1 MLAASLVAC
10 NGQDATGERLLD
22 LEAKTHA
29 LEESLET
36 LADENAHLSDEVATV
51 EVENV
56 ALKEELAVLR
66 QQQAE
71 FVEQQEAA
79 EAARQHEEEVA
90 DFEDAQEQQL
100 ADLETGQANTITWL
114 SELDEQVST
123 LEEGEAVAFDWLAEL
138 VDQIFALQER
148 QDRTG
153 DRSDDLDTRVEE
165 LEYRVSRMDAPF
177 TTKQEMSQPSSKP
190 STETALEKT
199 RRLAEEAGGEVYNID
214 SREPQERAIL
224 VMPLEPIEGNPLI
237 VSLHGYGSNSA
248 AHSSS
253 FPLHTQV
260 VSLGFGLLLPNGTPD
275 GRGNR
280 FWNPTDQISSSGK
293 AFADDAAY
301 LAGLVAR
308 ARELKDFGPV
318 YVFGYSNGGFMA
330 YHLACRGLPG
340 LRAVASIAGT
350 SYVDDASCEDAPP
363 VSVLHI
369 HGTADDVILY
379 EGEVA
384 EPLLEADG
392 DPAAYASA
400 QDMVMRWGRR
410 AGCEWPKTSAEFA
423 HYAVFDLDKFVRGPE
438 TYAFRLESGCADGID
453 IQLWQGVESDHT
465 PFSGG
470 YIAKGDA

>member
-36 LADENAHLSDEVATV
+36 LADENAHLSDEVTTV

-56 ALKEELAVLR
+56 ALKDELAVLR

-79 EAARQHEEEVA
+79 EAAREHEEEVA
-90 DFEDAQEQQL
+90 DFEDVQEQQL
-100 ADLETGQANTITWL
+100 ADLEADRART
-114 SELDEQVST
+114 SERL
-123 LEEGEAVAFDWLAEL
+123 
-138 VDQIFALQER
+138 
-148 QDRTG
+148 
-153 DRSDDLDTRVEE
+153 DDLDTLVEG
-165 LEYRVSRMDAPF
+165 LENRLSKVEALF
-177 TTKQEMSQPSSKP
+177 NIKQEMSSPSSKP
-190 STETALEKT
+190 PTESVLEKTVLEKT
-199 RRLAEEAGGEVYNID
+199 RRLAEDAGGEVYNID
-214 SREPQERAIL
+214 SREPEERAIL
-224 VMPLEPIEGNPLI
+224 VMPLEPIDGNPLV

-260 VSLGFGLLLPNGTPD
+260 VSRGFGLLLPNGTPD
-275 GRGNR
+275 GGGYQS
-280 FWNPTDQISSSGK
+280 WNPTDQVSSSGK
-293 AFADDAAY
+293 AFADDFAY
-301 LAGLVAR
+301 LSGLVER
-308 ARELKDFGPV
+308 ALALKDFGPV

-330 YHLACRGLPG
+330 YYLACKGLPG

-350 SYVDDASCEDAPP
+350 SHVDDASCEDAPP

-400 QDMVMRWGRR
+400 QEMMMRWGRR

-423 HYAVFDLDKFVRGPE
+423 YYAVLDLDMFVRGPE
-438 TYAFRLESGCADGID
+438 TYAFRLESGCAAGID
-453 IQLWQGVESDHT
+453 IQLWQGVESGHT
-465 PFSGG
+465 PG
-470 YIAKGDA
+470 YLHAFLEALLDWLLSQE